1 MSKSKLPQFSVY
13 SLKDSGGN
21 TVITVSTKQLRDRMM
36 QEHPLAV
43 SFIEIKVNKNVE
55 DWLDEDV

>member
-21 TVITVSTKQLRDRMM
+21 TIITVSTKQLRNKLMR
-36 QEHPLAV
+36 EHPLTV
-43 SFIEIKVNKNVE
+43 SFIEIKVNKGVE
-55 DWLDEDV
+55 DWLNEDV